1 MKTALNQFVIAA
13 IVLFMGVSNSAVARD
28 RDHRGYSNYQCS
40 FEDKGWEEHGGGH
53 DSCGECLRHHGKCIR
68 TCYEE
73 TYKCTVLGTD
83 RYGTNREFVEE
94 GSSQWRLEQMAMD
107 RCDYLRYERCEPK
120 GCQKVTN
127 LISRDRC

>member
-1 MKTALNQFVIAA
+1 MALNQLALATMI
-13 IVLFMGVSNSAVARD
+13 LFMGVLNSAVARG
-28 RDHRGYSNYQCS
+28 RDYRGYGNYQCS

-53 DSCGECLRHHGKCIR
+53 DSCEECLRHHGKCIR

-83 RYGTNREFVEE
+83 RYGATREFIEV
-94 GSSQWRLEQMAMD
+94 GSSQWRLEQRAMD

-120 GCQKVTN
+120 GCQKETN
-127 LISRDRC
+127 VISRNRC